1 MNNTGNRRISIYQI
15 ILGSLFILF
24 SLSIIWPLLHL
35 LALSISDPKMTSQ
48 LTGID
53 IIPKGFSLINYKVL
67 LSNQYV
73 ISGIINTFIVTFAGT
88 ALNLLLT
95 AMAAYTLTRPG
106 LIGKKFFMII
116 LIVIMLFEPGMIP
129 EYLVVK
135 KLMLIDNLWSV
146 ILYKGV
152 NVYYLIILMK
162 FMENVPAS
170 LIEAA
175 RIDGAGNMGILFKIV
190 LPLMKPA
197 MATIGMFYAVFHWN
211 EYFRASIYIN
221 DPNKTVLQ
229 VILRMLVVQNDTG
242 TIIGAQNLYI
252 FNELAKIDY
261 SALKAGIMIITIIPI
276 LVIYP
281 LILKYFT
288 KGNLE
293 GGVKE

>member
-67 LSNQYV
+67 LFNQYV